1 MVRIVTDKQVQKLFR
16 LLASGRDLA
25 NSALKTNM
33 DEKTARKYRKLGKLP
48 SEVKQPHT
56 WQTRTDPF
64 AEVWPE
70 VQALL
75 EQSPRL
81 QAQTIFQD
89 LQRRYPGR
97 FQDGQLRTLQ
107 RHIRRW
113 RASAGPPKEVFFMQV
128 HEPGRLCASDF
139 TEMNSLNITIGGQ
152 PFEHLVYH
160 FVLTY
165 SNWEAVTICFSESFE
180 ALGDGLQNALRELGG
195 VPQRH
200 RSDRMSTA
208 VNNLS
213 DRKEF
218 TRRYQALLD
227 HYGMVG
233 EKIQADHAH
242 ENGDAEQRHRRFKD
256 GVDQA
261 LMLRGSRDFASR
273 EEYTQFLRDMCRQQN
288 AGRRVRLEEELKVLR
303 ALPARRLE
311 SWQSA
316 KCRVDSSSLIHV
328 GRNCYSVPSR
338 LIGE

>member
-1 MVRIVTDKQVQKLFR
+1 MVTNKQVRKMWR
-16 LLASGRDLA
+16 LLAEDKTLA
-25 NSALKTNM
+25 AAAARTDM
-33 DEKTARKYRKLGKLP
+33 DPKTARKYQRLQKLP
-48 SEVKQPHT
+48 SEVAVPHT
-56 WQTRTDPF
+56 WRTRTDPF

-75 EQSPRL
+75 EQSPGL
-81 QAQTIFQD
+81 QAKTIFQD
-89 LQRRYPGR
+89 LQRRYEGR
-97 FQDGQLRTLQ
+97 FQDTQLRTLQ

-218 TRRYQALLD
+218 TRRYQALMD
-227 HYGMVG
+227 HYALIP

-256 GVDQA
+256 AVDQL
-261 LMLRGSRDFASR
+261 LMLRGSREFASR
-273 EEYTQFLRDMCRQQN
+273 EEYTQFLREVCR
-288 AGRRVRLEEELKVLR
+288 
-303 ALPARRLE
+303 
-311 SWQSA
+311 
-316 KCRVDSSSLIHV
+316 
-328 GRNCYSVPSR
+328 
-338 LIGE
+338 